1 MPDDNIYNEYVH
13 PSTFRLAWQHFYA
26 NTLAM
31 VGLYGCGILL
41 LLCLFGTVLAPY
53 DINYQFSGYPL
64 FPPSWSHYGEV
75 SFFLGT
81 DDLGRDILSRLL
93 SGLPATIGCALIV
106 TICAGLCALI
116 LGIYAGVSRGLRS
129 AFTNHFLDTL
139 LALPSLLIAISVVV
153 FAGPSLFHAM
163 IATWLAITPRLLRAI
178 YLAIHQEMG
187 KEYVIASRLDGAST
201 WSILKEAILPNVLPL
216 LVSEFTRALTL
227 AILDIAALGFLG
239 LGAQQPTAEWGAMLG
254 DSLELIYVAPW
265 TVMLPGFLLTC
276 AILIINIFGDGVRRA
291 IEAGVK

>member
-1 MPDDNIYNEYVH
+1 MADDNIYKEYVH
-13 PSTFRLAWQHFYA
+13 PSTFRLAWQHFYG

-31 VGLYGCGILL
+31 VGFYGCVILL
-41 LLCLFGTVLAPY
+41 LLCVFGRVIAPY

-93 SGLPATIGCALIV
+93 SGVPATIGCALLV
-106 TICAGLCALI
+106 TLFSGSCALI
-116 LGIYAGVSRGLRS
+116 LGIYAGVSRGFRS
-129 AFTNHFLDTL
+129 ALTNHFLDTL
-139 LALPSLLIAISVVV
+139 LAMPALLIAISIVV
-153 FAGPSLFHAM
+153 FVGASLFHAM

-178 YLAIHQEMG
+178 YLAIHEEMN

-201 WSILKEAILPNVLPL
+201 WAILKEAILPNVLPL

-239 LGAQQPTAEWGAMLG
+239 LGAQHPTAEWGAMLG